1 MITIKVF
8 GSTPPCAKCKEVE
21 KRANNVAQKYPGQVE
36 VTKLDAISEEG
47 RKYSVM
53 FTPTVVV
60 NDRVVATGEVIS
72 ENELEKLL
80 KKELEEQ
87 S

>member
-1 MITIKVF
+1 M
-8 GSTPPCAKCKEVE
+8 CKEVE

-60 NDRVVATGEVIS
+60 NDRVAATGEVIS